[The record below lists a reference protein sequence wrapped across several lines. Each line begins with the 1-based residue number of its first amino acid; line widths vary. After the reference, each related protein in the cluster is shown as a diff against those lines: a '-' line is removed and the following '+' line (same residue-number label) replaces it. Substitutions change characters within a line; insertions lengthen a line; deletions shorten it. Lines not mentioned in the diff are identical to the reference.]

1 MLEADEGDGNRLQP
15 VSRSR
20 YRPMGVESLFWFRLG
35 SSQQRLVRIWLGP
48 GEAPRSLDGALSYN
62 REGLTY
68 YVSLATLPFEW
79 AVGVSL

>member
-1 MLEADEGDGNRLQP
+1 MGIGSSP
-15 VSRSR
+15 
-20 YRPMGVESLFWFRLG
+20 YRDNDTARWGVESLFCFRLG